1 MEFNNI
7 ISMIGTLGFPI
18 VACLV
23 MGWFIFK
30 IYKNTTAENARN
42 MEQVQARCA
51 EREEKLY
58 EQLKECRDVNSKAI
72 ATIALYAERLGVIE
86 EDVKEIK
93 QDVIDIAHKIEQ

>member
-1 MEFNNI
+1 MEYNNI

-30 IYKNTTAENARN
+30 IYKNTTSENAKN

-58 EQLKECRDVNSKAI
+58 QQLDESRKINAQAI

-93 QDVIDIAHKIEQ
+93 QDVINISNKIE

>member
-1 MEFNNI
+1 MDFNSI
-7 ISMIGTLGFPI
+7 ISLIGTLGFPI

-30 IYKNTTAENARN
+30 IYKNTTTENAKN

-51 EREEKLY
+51 EREDKLY
-58 EQLKECRDVNSKAI
+58 QQLDESRKINAQAI

-93 QDVIDIAHKIEQ
+93 QDVINISNKIA